1 MAEVSVTEG
10 TRQWQEMEPRRK
22 AENVDCMGEGRE
34 SAFAYSELQGLFPLS
49 LAWCLA
55 VVSKCS

>member
-1 MAEVSVTEG
+1 MAEG
-10 TRQWQEMEPRRK
+10 TRQWQETESGRK

-34 SAFAYSELQGLFPLS
+34 SAFAYSELQGLFPLC

-55 VVSKCS
+55 VVSKRS